1 MTPAQKPRLPL
12 VALLNDAS
20 LPLRAIELDTPH
32 APGAFVPSSRSFFER
47 EKLKAAEQEREKLL
61 ALETQIETLTLR
73 VTSLQR
79 GKTTSQ
85 EAARVATEELEKVR
99 VSLIVSR
106 KTEQS
111 MQTQLAR
118 TESEYARLIKEQER
132 VVTELAQATNDLRQ
146 ARTEIQTLKESLLA
160 ADERDDTPGITS
172 DLRDLA
178 ELAEDM
184 NIAGQPAGEHV
195 LQLLRHLADGETND
209 ALHAIEQIAK
219 SDTPSR
225 DTSLLTRIQQLIHE
239 VYEDAVA
246 LPRNLRAEYQR
257 FVSERDLY
265 QEHRHARKQLCD
277 ALAEEAPTRRARL
290 DVWMSAIAQHP
301 NIDDARK
308 LETLLL
314 QLQMERTQIGAHDTI
329 MRTSIDRIHEIKN
342 VYLETE
348 QQLEQLRTR
357 CERIRGACELFEL
370 NLSAEIHLQME
381 ETAHRLAL
389 LNADEESFT
398 QRENMLRFQADYPK
412 LPDTLMRLFEKVPES
427 HKKVRAADTEK
438 PVVRLFT
445 DVPTTFEAELRL
457 LYIAAHVCNTVGSK
471 RKAKTMRSLTAFIEL
486 SNLAPGSV
494 YTEHSK
500 DEDFYNAFTRE
511 RDKNHWRWIPHPEA
525 RRLAEI
531 YLALCHDKKTV
542 MEQILRGKREYWE
555 LLNSNRKPK
564 QTGTDS

>member
-1 MTPAQKPRLPL
+1 MAPAIKPRLPL

-32 APGAFVPSSRSFFER
+32 APGAFVPTSRSFFER
-47 EKLKAAEQEREKLL
+47 EKLKAVEQERERLL
-61 ALETQIETLTLR
+61 SLETQIETLTLR
-73 VTSLQR
+73 TTSLQK
-79 GKTTSQ
+79 GKATSE

-99 VSLIVSR
+99 VSLVASR
-106 KTEQS
+106 KTEQT
-111 MQTQLAR
+111 MQAQLAQ
-118 TESEYARLIKEQER
+118 TESESARLITEQQR
-132 VVTELAQATNDLRQ
+132 VATELAQATIDLGQ
-146 ARTEIQTLKESLLA
+146 ARTEIQTLKESLLVA
-160 ADERDDTPGITS
+160 EERDDVPGITS

-184 NIAGQPAGEHV
+184 NLAGQPAGEYV
-195 LQLLRHLADGETND
+195 LQLLRHLAEGETND

-219 SDTPSR
+219 PGAPSR

-277 ALAEEAPTRRARL
+277 ALIEEAPTRRARL
-290 DVWMSAIAQHP
+290 DVWMSAMTQHP
-301 NIDDARK
+301 NTDDARK
-308 LETLLL
+308 LEALLS
-314 QLQMERTQIGAHDTI
+314 QLQAERLQIGSHDTI

-370 NLSAEIHLQME
+370 SLSAEIHLQME

-389 LNADEESFT
+389 LNADDESFT

-412 LPDTLMRLFEKVPES
+412 LPDALLRLFEKVPEP
-427 HKKVRAADTEK
+427 HKKIRVAETEK
-438 PVVRLFT
+438 PVVHVFT
-445 DVPTTFEAELRL
+445 DAPTTFEAELRL
-457 LYIAAHVCNTVGSK
+457 LYITAHVCNPVDSK
-471 RKAKTMRSLTAFIEL
+471 RKAKTMRSLTAFIEF

-494 YTEHSK
+494 YGDHSK
-500 DEDFYNAFTRE
+500 DEEFYKAFDRE
-511 RDKNHWRWIPHPEA
+511 RDKNHWRWIPHKEV
-525 RRLAEI
+525 RQLAEV
-531 YLALCHDKKTV
+531 YLALCHDKKNV